1 MGTREVLKSGNGNFI
16 SRKLATVSKM
26 VFQRGT
32 HRGIH
37 SHMVGSSDRSAFREE
52 LSSVEVILLDCII
65 VSNIGVAVTKHCEVF
80 FFFFSH
86 WKKPHL
92 KRSDYFAYTFL
103 VVELRV
109 LSKYARLLEDTRI
122 PLVWINP
129 SHTADEPW
137 AAWYTAGESRKR
149 RKHCSCCSVFL

>member
-80 FFFFSH
+80 FFFFS
-86 WKKPHL
+86 P
-92 KRSDYFAYTFL
+92 
-103 VVELRV
+103 
-109 LSKYARLLEDTRI
+109 LEET
-122 PLVWINP
+122 P
-129 SHTADEPW
+129 SQ
-137 AAWYTAGESRKR
+137 KI
-149 RKHCSCCSVFL
+149 

>member
-1 MGTREVLKSGNGNFI
+1 
-16 SRKLATVSKM
+16 M

-52 LSSVEVILLDCII
+52 LSSVEVILLDCFI
-65 VSNIGVAVTKHCEVF
+65 VSNICVAVTKHCVF
-80 FFFFSH
+80 FFLY
-86 WKKPHL
+86 WNKPHL

-109 LSKYARLLEDTRI
+109 LSKYARLLEDKRI

-129 SHTADEPW
+129 SHIADEPW
-137 AAWYTAGESRKR
+137 AE
-149 RKHCSCCSVFL
+149 

>member
-1 MGTREVLKSGNGNFI
+1 
-16 SRKLATVSKM
+16 M

-52 LSSVEVILLDCII
+52 LSSVEVILLDCFI
-65 VSNIGVAVTKHCEVF
+65 VSNIGVAVTKHCVF
-80 FFFFSH
+80 FFLY

-129 SHTADEPW
+129 SHIADEPW
-137 AAWYTAGESRKR
+137 AEWYTVGESRKR
-149 RKHCSCCSVFL
+149 RKHCSCCSVFLWDCSSMHSSSRSRKVLIHRTE

>member
-37 SHMVGSSDRSAFREE
+37 SHMVGSSDRSAFREDC
-52 LSSVEVILLDCII
+52 LLLRSYFLTVLLLAILVLLLLNI
-65 VSNIGVAVTKHCEVF
+65 VRF

>member
-80 FFFFSH
+80 FFVFFFFFPIGRNPIS
-86 WKKPHL
+86 KDLIILPI
-92 KRSDYFAYTFL
+92 
-103 VVELRV
+103 
-109 LSKYARLLEDTRI
+109 LSWL
-122 PLVWINP
+122 WN
-129 SHTADEPW
+129 
-137 AAWYTAGESRKR
+137 
-149 RKHCSCCSVFL
+149 